1 MVSLKSCEE
10 IDQVWQ
16 ELRGGVLFTSH
27 DIRRYISDWGKEE
40 KIKYLQNW
48 IDMLSEEIKNI
59 YQGYERMTE
68 RDVDILTK
76 KVFLYMAGL
85 KKREKLLKGLAM
97 SLRLMKFSGEIK
109 KGEITPEQIA
119 QARDFPLTELIGVEK
134 FPTFC
139 PFHNDVHH
147 PNFSVKDNRGHCFAC
162 GWSGDSI
169 KFIMDRDKISFV
181 ETIKKLG
188 R

>member
-85 KKREKLLKGLAM
+85 KKREK
-97 SLRLMKFSGEIK
+97 
-109 KGEITPEQIA
+109 P
-119 QARDFPLTELIGVEK
+119 
-134 FPTFC
+134 
-139 PFHNDVHH
+139 
-147 PNFSVKDNRGHCFAC
+147 
-162 GWSGDSI
+162 
-169 KFIMDRDKISFV
+169 
-181 ETIKKLG
+181 
-188 R
+188 